1 MVAGLEAAVRNRT
14 RIETVAGF
22 LPSLAAPEE
31 YEALGVLAGIPVAEV
46 CGTHDLLTPLTH
58 SVAIAARTAS
68 AELAVVPGAGHMV
81 ITDSAE
87 TVADAIGDL
96 LDRIAL
102 AATYPAS
109 ECG

>member
-1 MVAGLEAAVRNRT
+1 MRNPT

-22 LPSLAAPEE
+22 LPSLAALDE
-31 YEALGVLAGIPVAEV
+31 YAALEVLARIPVAV
-46 CGTHDLLTPLTH
+46 LCGTHDLITPLPH
-58 SVAIAARTAS
+58 SVAIAAHTAS

-87 TVADAIGDL
+87 TVADAVDGL

-102 AATYPAS
+102 ATMYPAS